1 MPRDTGNEAAP
12 AIAVPAEARAPD
24 LAAGLDT
31 EPRFSPNA
39 ETLGAAGHRK
49 AKELTAGQQA
59 AGQPVAAV
67 APDAAHTAAQSAAW
81 AGAGQ
86 ATAAGI
92 VAPQVPAADD
102 ESARRAGEAGST
114 PLAPSLPLGQ
124 ALAPAGISTSTAIGT
139 PAEARLMGAP
149 GSADFS
155 SQLGAQLTTF
165 VREGVQHARLHLHP
179 AELGPV
185 TVHIQIEG
193 QAAQVHMAAEHAL
206 TRQALEQ
213 SMPML
218 AGSLREAGL
227 TLSGGGVF
235 EQPRQRDGGDAPGQ
249 PGADPGN
256 APGGDRSS
264 ETTRRTAT
272 GMPARR
278 GVVDLVA

>member
-1 MPRDTGNEAAP
+1 MA
-12 AIAVPAEARAPD
+12 
-24 LAAGLDT
+24 
-31 EPRFSPNA
+31 
-39 ETLGAAGHRK
+39 
-49 AKELTAGQQA
+49 
-59 AGQPVAAV
+59 
-67 APDAAHTAAQSAAW
+67 
-81 AGAGQ
+81 
-86 ATAAGI
+86 
-92 VAPQVPAADD
+92 
-102 ESARRAGEAGST
+102 
-114 PLAPSLPLGQ
+114 
-124 ALAPAGISTSTAIGT
+124 
-139 PAEARLMGAP
+139 AP

-185 TVHIQIEG
+185 TVRIQIDG

-235 EQPRQRDGGDAPGQ
+235 EQPRQRDGGDAPGLE
-249 PGADPGN
+249 
-256 APGGDRSS
+256 AP
-264 ETTRRTAT
+264 RRAT
-272 GMPARR
+272 PAAPARR

>member
-1 MPRDTGNEAAP
+1 LPRDTGTEAAQ

-24 LAAGLDT
+24 LGAGPDT
-31 EPRFSPNA
+31 QPRFSPHA

-49 AKELTAGQQA
+49 ATEPA
-59 AGQPVAAV
+59 AGQPAAAV
-67 APDAAHTAAQSAAW
+67 APDAANTAAQSASW
-81 AGAGQ
+81 PGAGL
-86 ATAAGI
+86 ATVAGI

-102 ESARRAGEAGST
+102 ESARRAGEVGST
-114 PLAPSLPLGQ
+114 PLAPSLPPGQ
-124 ALAPAGISTSTAIGT
+124 APAPAGLSTSTATGT

-155 SQLGAQLTTF
+155 SQLGTQLTTF
-165 VREGVQHARLHLHP
+165 VRDGVQHARLHLHP

-185 TVHIQIEG
+185 TVRIQIDG
-193 QAAQVHMAAEHAL
+193 QSAQVHMAAEHAL

-235 EQPRQRDGGDAPGQ
+235 EQPRQREGGDAPGQ
-249 PGADPGN
+249 PGTGPGN
-256 APGGDRSS
+256 APGGDRSP

-272 GMPARR
+272 AVPARR